1 MHVILDAMESPEL
14 SLQDQRMSTTSRPFS
29 SNLLHESVVCI
40 RRSLCLL
47 RLMDADPDGWS
58 DTVLDEDLHMSYS
71 RLPTSWSG
79 IRTD

>member
-1 MHVILDAMESPEL
+1 MESLEL
-14 SLQDQRMSTTSRPFS
+14 PLQDQRMEYHVQTIFIH
-29 SNLLHESVVCI
+29 LLHESVVCI

-79 IRTD
+79 LRTD

>member
-1 MHVILDAMESPEL
+1 
-14 SLQDQRMSTTSRPFS
+14 
-29 SNLLHESVVCI
+29 
-40 RRSLCLL
+40 
-47 RLMDADPDGWS
+47 MDADPDGWS